1 MNSEYDYLLDKYKPK
16 INRFQIFYQVM
27 MLLFLGSFASIF
39 IYLLVTLYPSIQ
51 NVNNLIEKISN
62 EIDYYHSIV
71 SLHNQTIFDIEN
83 KISNIVSK
91 NEIISIVYNLN
102 KITSQLNVTLIQ
114 SDLNTIA
121 NDLNKVIPH

>member
-102 KITSQLNVTLIQ
+102 RITSQLNVTLIQ